1 MVQCLVC
8 TQRSA
13 GPLLAAANPCGAV
26 ACPATASS
34 PRRGDP
40 GAAAAVQK
48 DPVNSVPSNK
58 MAVIVDHGP
67 HGKYGLSPNRMV
79 PFTPAGDG
87 HTLRR
92 PGADTTGGRD
102 PQSCALGRREWI
114 PPQSELIRAVMLE
127 DSPYLPCGPWSLCS
141 QTHRCVRLC
150 PAVSGCVRP
159 CPAVSGCALSAV
171 AFRRSSKTSRWP
183 GLRRSSRRWRRSTAL
198 VRSPRD
204 KHGLSSI
211 MTAPIS
217 SDRSAIHVEQSH
229 ALQLLFTKMEAQHSI
244 GARAAGRETGTG
256 AGQLGHSSGPWE

>member
-1 MVQCLVC
+1 MC

-141 QTHRCVRLC
+141 QTHRCVRAAHQGPTNATAGGVRGQLC
-150 PAVSGCVRP
+150 RLQAAVYSGMKMPACQR
-159 CPAVSGCALSAV
+159 AAM
-171 AFRRSSKTSRWP
+171 
-183 GLRRSSRRWRRSTAL
+183 AL
-198 VRSPRD
+198 VFEEP
-204 KHGLSSI
+204 
-211 MTAPIS
+211 
-217 SDRSAIHVEQSH
+217 
-229 ALQLLFTKMEAQHSI
+229 
-244 GARAAGRETGTG
+244 
-256 AGQLGHSSGPWE
+256 